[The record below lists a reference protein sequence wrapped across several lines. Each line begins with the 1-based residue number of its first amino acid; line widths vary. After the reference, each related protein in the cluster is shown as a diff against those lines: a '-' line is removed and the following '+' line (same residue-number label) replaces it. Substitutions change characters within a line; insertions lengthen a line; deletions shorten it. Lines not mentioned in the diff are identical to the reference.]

1 MICKIVFEL
10 SEMNGQ
16 DTEEDI
22 KICNL
27 QQLRLD

>member
-1 MICKIVFEL
+1 VFEL

-27 QQLRLD
+27 QQLRLDWY